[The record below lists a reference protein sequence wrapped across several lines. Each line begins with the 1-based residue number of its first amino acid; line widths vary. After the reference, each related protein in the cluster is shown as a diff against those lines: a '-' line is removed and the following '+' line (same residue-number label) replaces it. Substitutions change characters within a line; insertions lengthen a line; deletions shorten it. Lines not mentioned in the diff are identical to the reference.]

1 MNCSVTGQQKEIET
15 LKETIANL
23 TKQLAD
29 KDKEQVRLNSSLS
42 SLRDELE
49 VGQFSLFFI
58 CLCSFSNIFRWK
70 RRRTRRSARNTFLC
84 SSNSLKK
91 RRPRRSK
98 TPPPRS
104 PRRSNRSRKTS
115 SPAKPTWR
123 FSTKATRSLWRA
135 MKTTCVKS
143 TRLSRKWRRSTRK
156 CWKTGWVLAWWVD
169 WRRRRARRS
178 TRSTLS
184 SSPRKTSDFARS
196 ETSWSHRFVGS
207 RANEAGYRVGST
219 IQTLESAN
227 QELSDELVKVRVEFK
242 VSVGV

>member
-49 VGQFSLFFI
+49 VGQFFL
-58 CLCSFSNIFRWK
+58 LVNVLFSNLSRWK

-98 TPPPRS
+98 APPPRS

-156 CWKTGWVLAWWVD
+156 CWKTGLVLALRVD
-169 WRRRRARRS
+169 WLEGERGGAQEARCRAHRGKRA
-178 TRSTLS
+178 T
-184 SSPRKTSDFARS
+184 SPGAKP
-196 ETSWSHRFVGS
+196 
-207 RANEAGYRVGST
+207 AGVVAS
-219 IQTLESAN
+219 
-227 QELSDELVKVRVEFK
+227 
-242 VSVGV
+242 